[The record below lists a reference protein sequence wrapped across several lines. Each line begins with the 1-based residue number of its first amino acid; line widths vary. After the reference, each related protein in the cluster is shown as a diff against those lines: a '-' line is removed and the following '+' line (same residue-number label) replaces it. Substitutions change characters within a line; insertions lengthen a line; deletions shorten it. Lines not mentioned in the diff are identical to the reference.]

1 MRLSPP
7 LAVLGI
13 LAVAVVGLGLATP
26 KDHPVSAQAVATR
39 VTVELPTKTYNALA
53 LHVKDRNTAHGD
65 TLTVA
70 RWIADLTERTL
81 AVPPETPRP
90 RDASPARD
98 GRN

>member
-7 LAVLGI
+7 LTVLGI
-13 LAVAVVGLGLATP
+13 LAVVVVGLGVTTR
-26 KDHPVSAQAVATR
+26 KDHPVAAQAAATR
-39 VTVELPTKTYNALA
+39 VTVELPTTTYNALA
-53 LHVKDRNTAHGD
+53 LHVKDRNTVHGD

-70 RWIADLTERTL
+70 GWIADLTERTL

-90 RDASPARD
+90 RDAGPTRD